1 MRCIL
6 EDNSLIKFFVNMG
19 SDIRPWQRG
28 ECGETVALTF

>member
-6 EDNSLIKFFVNMG
+6 DANNLIKFFVNMG
-19 SDIRPWQRG
+19 TDIRPGQRG